1 MSRFI
6 STMNKGFQ
14 MTFESGWTISVQ
26 WGVGNYCERKSF
38 TVSPL
43 EDQKQITVESSNAEI
58 AIWDK
63 NGEWY
68 TFDNGDTVLGHL
80 TADEVAEWISAAQ
93 FGMLVN

>member
-1 MSRFI
+1 MSRFM

-26 WGVGNYCERKSF
+26 WGRGNYCERMNS
-38 TVSPL
+38 SID
-43 EDQKQITVESSNAEI
+43 EDRKQMTVESTSAEI
-58 AIWDK
+58 AIWNKD
-63 NGEWY
+63 GEWY
-68 TFDNGDTVLGHL
+68 TFDNGDTVLGYL